1 MSFMSNLDEL
11 DKNQDK
17 DKSEKAA
24 AILSSLLKS
33 KSSSNNYKANHTE
46 NSNLWQEQ
54 MYE

>member
-1 MSFMSNLDEL
+1 MRNIEEL

-24 AILSSLLKS
+24 AILAALLKS
-33 KSSSNNYKANHTE
+33 KSSSNNYRTNHTE
-46 NSNLWQEQ
+46 NSNLWPEQ